1 MFLDP
6 IHHLQMKKFNLII
19 VDDHSLFRDGL
30 KLLLKNH
37 FSGVVITEASDGQQ
51 FLNLLPAI
59 NPDIVLIDINM
70 PVMDGIEATKRAI
83 ASYPELKIIALSMFG
98 DEAYYYKMIDAGVKG
113 FLLKNS
119 EINEVTEAI
128 EAVLD
133 GDNYFSKELLYN
145 VVKNLRSSGMF
156 ADNKIDLSEREVEIL
171 ELICQGFSNQ
181 EIGEKLFISKRTVDK
196 HRANILTKTNSRNSA
211 QLVMNA
217 IKNKWILV

>member
-1 MFLDP
+1 
-6 IHHLQMKKFNLII
+6 
-19 VDDHSLFRDGL
+19 
-30 KLLLKNH
+30 
-37 FSGVVITEASDGQQ
+37 
-51 FLNLLPAI
+51 
-59 NPDIVLIDINM
+59 M

-83 ASYPELKIIALSMFG
+83 LSNPNLKIIALSMFG

-119 EINEVTEAI
+119 EISEVTEAI

-145 VVKNLRSSGMF
+145 VVKNLRASGMF

>member
-1 MFLDP
+1 ME
-6 IHHLQMKKFNLII
+6 KFTLMI

-37 FSGVVITEASDGQQ
+37 FPAIIISEASDGQQ
-51 FLNLLPAI
+51 FLNQLPVI

-70 PVMDGIEATKRAI
+70 PVMDGIEATKKAI
-83 ASYPELKIIALSMFG
+83 AAFPNLKIIALSMFG
-98 DEAYYYKMIDAGVKG
+98 DEAYYYKMIDAGVRG

-119 EINEVTEAI
+119 EINEVTDAI

-156 ADNKIDLSEREVEIL
+156 ADNKIDLSDREVEIL

-196 HRANILTKTNSRNSA
+196 HRSNILTKTNSRNSA

-217 IKNKWILV
+217 IKNKWIMV

>member
-1 MFLDP
+1 MS
-6 IHHLQMKKFNLII
+6 KFSLMI

-30 KLLLKNH
+30 KLLLKN
-37 FSGVVITEASDGQQ
+37 FFPEVVISEASDGQQ
-51 FLNLLPAI
+51 FLNIL
-59 NPDIVLIDINM
+59 NGFRPDIILIDINM
-70 PVMDGIEATKRAI
+70 PVMDGIEATKKAV
-83 ASYPELKIIALSMFG
+83 ATYPELKIIALSMFG

-119 EINEVTEAI
+119 EINEVNDAI
-128 EAVLD
+128 EAVLS

-156 ADNKIDLSEREVEIL
+156 ADNKIDLSDREIEIL

-196 HRANILTKTNSRNSA
+196 HRSNILTKTNSRNSA

-217 IKNKWILV
+217 IKNHWIQV